1 LSLLE
6 IDGMITVELPDKEM
20 IVELKEIVV
29 QNRSY
34 RRFDQS
40 HSLTQK
46 SLLEL
51 VELARSTPSAGNRQ
65 LLRYVICCS
74 PEINSKIFDTLNWA
88 ASLPDWPGPEEGE
101 RPTGYIIIVTDKES
115 WDWGRVDL
123 GISAQTILLGA
134 AAKGLG
140 GCMLG
145 NIRKERLREILGL
158 GENLEIWLVIAVGK
172 PVEKVVLED
181 VSGEKSLTYYRTE
194 DRVHHV
200 PKRKLEDL
208 VLQLYD

>member
-1 LSLLE
+1 MICPALS
-6 IDGMITVELPDKEM
+6 DKEM
-20 IVELKEIVV
+20 IVEFKEIVV
-29 QNRSY
+29 KNRSY

-40 HSLTQK
+40 HSLDQEV
-46 SLLEL
+46 LLEL

-65 LLRYVICCS
+65 LLRYLISCS
-74 PEINSKIFDTLNWA
+74 PEINSQVFDTLGWA

-101 RPTGYIIIVTDKES
+101 RPTGYIVIVTDTAS
-115 WDWGRVDL
+115 WDWVRVDL

-145 NIRKERLREILGL
+145 NIRKEQLKGILGM
-158 GENLEIWLVIAVGK
+158 EDNLEILLVIAVGK
-172 PVEKVVLED
+172 PVEKVVLEE
-181 VSGEKSLTYYRTE
+181 VSAEESLTYYRTE

-200 PKRKLEDL
+200 PKRRVKDL
-208 VLQLYD
+208 ILQVYG